1 MVADG
6 FQAVIAAVEGT
17 FSCMGVA
24 CSDLNT
30 MYGSADRV
38 PHGTPLDTACP
49 HWNACADGASLP
61 RDASAVTPTCD
72 EEPEEPAE
80 PDKTSGASLTDAA
93 LTAGTAAFLALIA

>member
-17 FSCMGVA
+17 FACLGVS

-38 PHGTPLDTACP
+38 PHGSPLDTACP

-72 EEPEEPAE
+72 EEPAE